1 MKKKRQKPVTGAD
14 LRFRHLELAKR
25 LAKVVILEMEREG
38 LTQKDIPQVMN
49 DLCKLIVLSQA
60 EVNKEDALFVVN
72 RFVALTT
79 DLTCLMMRIVSENFG
94 KGLQSLK
101 EETSEPR
108 KDMDVE

>member
-1 MKKKRQKPVTGAD
+1 MKRQKPVAVAD

-25 LAKVVILEMEREG
+25 LATEVIKEMERDG
-38 LTQKDIPQVMN
+38 LTQKDIPQVMS

-60 EVNKEDALFVVN
+60 EVNKEDALFVVK
-72 RFVALTT
+72 RFVALST
-79 DLTCLMMRIVSENFG
+79 DMTCLMMRIVSENFG

-108 KDMDVE
+108 KDIEVE